1 MSVHLFLISSDPT
14 LGAMAARAVTGLP
27 IQLQTAQSLTQAQAL
42 LTNENPRAPMVLLL
56 DLAKGDYLQARRWVQ
71 QWAPRSRAFYIAP
84 QSEPGVWSRE
94 GMQWE
99 ELRGA
104 GAAQLLPRPR
114 GPREQAELFGRIL
127 SEATVLADVENAA
140 GGFDDLIGRSV
151 AFRHALEQGLK
162 AAAGEQPVLLIGEP
176 GTGKRFFARAVHAES
191 QRVQSAFV
199 TLNCRALTRESIG
212 AELFGAAAASRTGA
226 APEHALLR
234 EAEGGT
240 LYLEEIGALD
250 RGWQAQLAGFI
261 DEGRLAQAHGG
272 GRLRG
277 VRLVASTSQDLVGAV
292 HGGTFHAEL
301 YNRLRN
307 GEIRIPP
314 LRERPSDIL
323 LMAEHF
329 LGRCVPQGGGRGRVM
344 LSDAAKQRLIAY
356 AWPGN
361 VRELIGV
368 LQIASLNAEGSSQIE
383 ADHLPD
389 CILFPAKERKEPQP
403 AAGAGTA
410 PAPAMARIGVIESGR
425 TIRFTSGPVVIE
437 LPEEGIAFDD
447 LERAILR
454 AAMARTRGN
463 VVRAARLLRMG
474 RGSLR
479 YRLEKHAIVQP
490 KRRRPSRR
498 RPGGEISTNESLS
511 RAS

>member
-14 LGAMAARAVTGLP
+14 LGALAARAVTGLP

-42 LTNENPRAPMVLLL
+42 LTDEHPRAPMVLLL
-56 DLAKGDYLQARRWVQ
+56 DLAKGDYLQARHWVQ
-71 QWAPRSRAFYIAP
+71 QWAPRSRAFFIAP

-94 GMQWE
+94 GLRWE

-104 GAAQLLPRPR
+104 GAAQLLPRPS

-127 SEATVLADVENAA
+127 SEATVLADVE
-140 GGFDDLIGRSV
+140 GGTSGFDDLIGRSV
-151 AFRHALEQGLK
+151 AFRNALEQGLK
-162 AAAGEQPVLLIGEP
+162 AAAGEQPVLLVGEP
-176 GTGKRFFARAVHAES
+176 GTGKRFFARAIHAES
-191 QRVQSAFV
+191 KRAQSAFV
-199 TLNCRALTRESIG
+199 TLNCGALTRETIG
-212 AELFGAAAASRTGA
+212 AELFGAAASRAGA

-234 EAEGGT
+234 EADGGT
-240 LYLEEIGALD
+240 LFLKEIGALE
-250 RGWQAQLAGFI
+250 RGWQTQLASFI
-261 DEGRLAQAHGG
+261 DEGRLTQVHGSG
-272 GRLRG
+272 LLRG
-277 VRLVASTSQDLVGAV
+277 VRLITSTSQDLAGAV
-292 HGGTFHAEL
+292 HGGVFHAEL
-301 YNRLRN
+301 HQRLRN

-329 LGRCVPQGGGRGRVM
+329 LGRCVPQSRGRVT
-344 LSDAAKQRLIAY
+344 LSDPAKQRLIAY

-368 LQIASLNAEGSSQIE
+368 LQVASLNAEGSNQIE
-383 ADHLPD
+383 VDHLPD
-389 CILFPAKERKEPQP
+389 SILFPAKERKEPQP
-403 AAGAGTA
+403 AAGAGCA
-410 PAPAMARIGVIESGR
+410 PAPSMARIGVIETGR
-425 TIRFTSGPVVIE
+425 TTRFTSGPIVIE

-463 VVRAARLLRMG
+463 VVRAARLLRLG

-479 YRLEKHAIVQP
+479 YRLEKHGIVQP

-498 RPGGEISTNESLS
+498 RAAGDIATDKSLS

>member
-1 MSVHLFLISSDPT
+1 MSVHLFLISSDPA

-42 LTNENPRAPMVLLL
+42 LTDENPRAPMVLLL

-84 QSEPGVWSRE
+84 QSEPGIWSRE
-94 GMQWE
+94 GLRWE

-127 SEATVLADVENAA
+127 SEATALADVEGAA
-140 GGFDDLIGRSV
+140 SGFDDLIGRSV
-151 AFRHALEQGLK
+151 AFRHALEQGLR
-162 AAAGEQPVLLIGEP
+162 AAAAEQPVLLVGEP
-176 GTGKRFFARAVHAES
+176 GTGKRFFARAVHSES
-191 QRVQSAFV
+191 TRAQSAFV
-199 TLNCRALTRESIG
+199 TLNCRALTRETIG
-212 AELFGAAAASRTGA
+212 AELFDTAAAHVGA

-234 EAEGGT
+234 EADGGT

-250 RGWQAQLAGFI
+250 RGWQTQLASFI

-272 GRLRG
+272 SRRG
-277 VRLVASTSQDLVGAV
+277 ARLVASTSQDLAGAV

-301 YNRLRN
+301 YQRLRN

-323 LMAEHF
+323 LMTEHF
-329 LGRCVPQGGGRGRVM
+329 LARCVPQSGGRGRVT

-368 LQIASLNAEGSSQIE
+368 LQIASLNAEGSGQIE
-383 ADHLPD
+383 VDHLPD

-403 AAGAGTA
+403 AAGASPA
-410 PAPAMARIGVIESGR
+410 PAPSMARIGVIETGR
-425 TIRFTSGPVVIE
+425 TIRFTSGPIVIE
-437 LPEEGIAFDD
+437 LPEEGISFDD

-498 RPGGEISTNESLS
+498 RVVGGDAATDESLS